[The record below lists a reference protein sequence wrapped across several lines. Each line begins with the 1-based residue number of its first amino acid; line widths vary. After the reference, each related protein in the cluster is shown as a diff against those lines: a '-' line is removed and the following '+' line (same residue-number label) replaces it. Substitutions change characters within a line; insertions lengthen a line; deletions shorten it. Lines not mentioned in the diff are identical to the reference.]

1 MAQTDTRYH
10 YKGLCGHMEGKN
22 EAQEQVEPFSSSLF
36 KPVWEAFCQT
46 GEAFCLGWLVAR

>member
-1 MAQTDTRYH
+1 
-10 YKGLCGHMEGKN
+10 MEGKN